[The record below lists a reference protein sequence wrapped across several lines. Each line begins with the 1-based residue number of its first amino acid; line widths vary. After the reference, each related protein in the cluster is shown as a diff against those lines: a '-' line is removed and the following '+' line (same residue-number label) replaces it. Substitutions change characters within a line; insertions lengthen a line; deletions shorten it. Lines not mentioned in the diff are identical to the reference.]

1 MLDLVKN
8 IFERSKDDDVKEK
21 LPDGKVPGKELQ
33 NIESGVSLDYDM

>member
-1 MLDLVKN
+1 
-8 IFERSKDDDVKEK
+8 VKER